1 MSKPQN
7 RDKKEHNLNF
17 AEAMAELESITEYL
31 ESDDVEID
39 KAMEK
44 FKRGSELAKE
54 IKNYLKEAENTIST
68 IKADL

>member
-1 MSKPQN
+1 MTKPQN
-7 RDKKEHNLNF
+7 RDKKEHILDF
-17 AEAMAELESITEYL
+17 AEAMAELESITKYL
-31 ESDDVEID
+31 ESDDVDID